1 MFSLRNV
8 FALLLAVVFAVTALV
23 FTKNP
28 SLQLWPLFELL
39 TVIAAVVFYLPGAI
53 AAIVVSLLVG
63 VFKLPQAL
71 TFTGL
76 VNFLRLALIGSLIG
90 WYASKQKEQAQKLN
104 NLAMVDRLTD
114 LYNYSYFLDR
124 LAEEKKRSDRFGS
137 RLSLIML
144 DIDHFKAFNDK
155 FGHQQG
161 NELLKQVAKVIQA
174 QIRSV
179 DIPVRYGG
187 EEFAVL
193 LPNTGRVA
201 AAEVAERLR
210 KAVTEATFTLSGQ
223 KQQITISAG
232 VAVYPLD
239 ASNELELIDKVDEA
253 LLQAKES
260 GRNKVVVYT
269 ETVEGAV
276 G

>member
-1 MFSLRNV
+1 MVNLRNI
-8 FALLLAVVFAVTALV
+8 FALVLAVAFAGVVLV

-28 SLQLWPLFELL
+28 NSSLWPLFELL
-39 TVIAAVVFYLPGAI
+39 TIVAAVGFYLPGAL

-63 VFKLPQAL
+63 LYKLAPVL
-71 TFTGL
+71 TVTDI
-76 VNFLRLALIGSLIG
+76 VNFLRLALVGSLIG
-90 WYASKQKEQAQKLN
+90 WYASKQKEQSQSISR
-104 NLAMVDRLTD
+104 LAMVDRLTG

-137 RLSLIML
+137 RLALIML
-144 DIDHFKAFNDK
+144 DLDHFKVFNDK

-161 NELLKQVAKVIQA
+161 NELLKQVANVIQA

-179 DIPVRYGG
+179 DIPIRYGG

-193 LPNTGRVA
+193 LPNTSRTA
-201 AAEVAERLR
+201 ATEVAERVR
-210 KAVTEATFTLSGQ
+210 KAVSEAIFTLGGQ
-223 KQQITISAG
+223 SQQLTVSAG

-239 ASNELELIDKVDEA
+239 AANELELIDKVDEA

-260 GRNKVVVYT
+260 GRNKVVVYR
-269 ETVEGAV
+269 EKVEGAV
-276 G
+276 S

>member
-1 MFSLRNV
+1 MISLRNV
-8 FALLLAVVFAVTALV
+8 SALVLAVAFAFLVLV
-23 FTKNP
+23 FVKTP
-28 SLQLWPLFELL
+28 TSELWPLFELL
-39 TVIAAVVFYLPGAI
+39 TIVAAVIFYLPGAL
-53 AAIVVSLLVG
+53 AAIVGSLLVG
-63 VFKLPQAL
+63 AFKLAPVL
-71 TFTGL
+71 TVTDI
-76 VNFLRLALIGSLIG
+76 VNFIRLALVGSLIG
-90 WYASKQKEQAQKLN
+90 WYASKQKEQSQSLSR
-104 NLAMVDRLTD
+104 LALVDRLTG

-144 DIDHFKAFNDK
+144 DLDHFKALNDN

-161 NELLKQVAKVIQA
+161 NELLKQVANIIQA

-179 DIPVRYGG
+179 DIPIRYGG

-193 LPNTGRVA
+193 LPNTSRTA
-201 AAEVAERLR
+201 ATEVAERLR
-210 KAVTEATFTLSGQ
+210 KAVSEAVFTVGGQ
-223 KQQITISAG
+223 SQQLTVSAG

-253 LLQAKES
+253 LLQAKEL

-269 ETVEGAV
+269 EKVEGAV

>member
-1 MFSLRNV
+1 MISLRNV
-8 FALLLAVVFAVTALV
+8 SALVLAVAFAFLVLV
-23 FTKNP
+23 FVKTP
-28 SLQLWPLFELL
+28 TSELWPLFELL
-39 TVIAAVVFYLPGAI
+39 TIVAAVIFYLPGAL
-53 AAIVVSLLVG
+53 AAIVGSLLVG
-63 VFKLPQAL
+63 AFKLAPVL
-71 TFTGL
+71 TVTDI
-76 VNFLRLALIGSLIG
+76 VNFIRLALVGSLIG
-90 WYASKQKEQAQKLN
+90 WYASKQKEQSQSLSR
-104 NLAMVDRLTD
+104 LALVDRLTG

-144 DIDHFKAFNDK
+144 DLDHFKALNDN

-161 NELLKQVAKVIQA
+161 NGLLKQVANVIQA

-179 DIPVRYGG
+179 DIPIRYGG

-193 LPNTGRVA
+193 LPNTSRTA
-201 AAEVAERLR
+201 ATEVAERLR
-210 KAVTEATFTLSGQ
+210 KAVSEAVFTVGGQ
-223 KQQITISAG
+223 SQQLTVSAG

-253 LLQAKES
+253 LLQAKEL

-269 ETVEGAV
+269 EKVEGAV